1 MNNLLEGTTGLL
13 LGVAAAL
20 ISTLIVFGS
29 FFLALRE
36 GGTPVALIPSPVFT
50 PSSTPTDTNAPPPP
64 ATALPGAPTFTRSP
78 LLMLSKQSYLR
89 PKIFILEK
97 RRK

>member
-50 PSSTPTDTNAPPPP
+50 PSSTPTDTNTPPPP
-64 ATALPGAPTFTRSP
+64 ATALPGAPTYQGRIRMVSA
-78 LLMLSKQSYLR
+78 
-89 PKIFILEK
+89 
-97 RRK
+97 